1 MIKTKKKHHKHKP
14 FLYQKHGQ
22 HKSQFRNKSKNKNKT
37 KYNRKDINRKD
48 INSRNEIKISSYTNT
63 YFLVRCPKYKEPYKL
78 SFEKIDSYLDKLGLQ
93 TDNAMEQI
101 KKLDEIYLKKNK
113 LSLINYCYDKL
124 DLPKINHIR
133 LRPQFMW
140 LEMNSIQFNKRYYN
154 INAFLVNMLNNDKLD
169 LLEDKYEQFIRMK
182 ELVPTITEKYL
193 PNTFKITEMNKYN
206 FSKGKYYILK
216 PIDSFSGKDII
227 YVSNKKELNNAIEF
241 YKHARNYKNRIY
253 GSDVIAQDYIM
264 NPLLF
269 TKPDGL
275 KYKCHLRVSYMV
287 SYIYGVCNSFMLD
300 DFIRILMAEKAYNLE
315 EPFLHEVHDSH
326 VKGAGDDYNLKADY
340 EKMGI
345 TLKDYDNILREI
357 RVIMGGV
364 TNTLIKDKKEWLYD
378 NQENG
383 FYLFG
388 IDVMVTDDLK
398 VKLIECNK
406 GPGYTFYR
414 KDTHEYFTTLFF
426 KWINE
431 VILEPTFK
439 YKDPYIS
446 RKHHT
451 YLQL

>member
-1 MIKTKKKHHKHKP
+1 
-14 FLYQKHGQ
+14 
-22 HKSQFRNKSKNKNKT
+22 
-37 KYNRKDINRKD
+37 
-48 INSRNEIKISSYTNT
+48 
-63 YFLVRCPKYKEPYKL
+63 
-78 SFEKIDSYLDKLGLQ
+78 
-93 TDNAMEQI
+93 
-101 KKLDEIYLKKNK
+101 
-113 LSLINYCYDKL
+113 
-124 DLPKINHIR
+124 
-133 LRPQFMW
+133 
-140 LEMNSIQFNKRYYN
+140 
-154 INAFLVNMLNNDKLD
+154 
-169 LLEDKYEQFIRMK
+169 
-182 ELVPTITEKYL
+182 
-193 PNTFKITEMNKYN
+193 
-206 FSKGKYYILK
+206 
-216 PIDSFSGKDII
+216 
-227 YVSNKKELNNAIEF
+227 
-241 YKHARNYKNRIY
+241 
-253 GSDVIAQDYIM
+253 
-264 NPLLF
+264 
-269 TKPDGL
+269 
-275 KYKCHLRVSYMV
+275 MV